1 MCGAGGKLKGDVMS
15 IEPMKLFFKEIK
27 EPIETTMIG
36 NYAVAGAVTQ
46 TNPDVICAFPITP
59 QTQAVEGLSDV
70 VHQGRLKAAF
80 INVES
85 ELAAISYS
93 TAACAAGARTFTA
106 TASQGFLLMTEAL
119 PMAVGWRV
127 PLTMMISARA
137 FNAPNLSIW
146 NSWEFTQVNSELGWN
161 CLVSENVQET
171 YDAAIISLMIAEDSL
186 FPTMFVHDGFIIS
199 HSVQKLW
206 LIPDET
212 VLKLTP
218 RKPRHTITPERPGT
232 WGGIVTPDYFMEG
245 RKKLDEE
252 KEPVLDIM
260 KQCFKNFEN
269 ETGRKYD
276 LIETFN
282 LDNSSKTAI
291 ITMGSMCGNIISWMT
306 KNPDIGLIKI
316 RAYRPFPHE
325 ELQKI
330 VEESQLERLIIL
342 EKSDSLNGML
352 PPFSMSVATA
362 LYPLGTL
369 FRSFIVGLGGR
380 DVTRDE
386 FDVAKKKIQEV
397 NDMKGKLY
405 MYLGVRETKKK
416 IYGVNE

>member
-1 MCGAGGKLKGDVMS
+1 MS
-15 IEPMKLFFKEIK
+15 IEPMRIFFKEIK

-36 NYAVAGAVTQ
+36 NYAVAGGVTQ
-46 TNPDVICAFPITP
+46 TDPDVICAFPITP
-59 QTQAVEGLSDV
+59 QTQSVEGLSDV

-80 INVES
+80 VNVES

-127 PLTMMISARA
+127 PLTMLISARA
-137 FNAPNLSIW
+137 FNSPNLSIW
-146 NSWEFTQVNSELGWN
+146 NSWEFTQTNSELGWN
-161 CLVSENVQET
+161 CIVSENVQET
-171 YDAAIISLMIAEDSL
+171 YDAAILSVMMSEDSL

-199 HSVQKLW
+199 HSVQNLT
-206 LIPDET
+206 LIPDEI
-212 VLKLTP
+212 VRNLTP
-218 RKPRHTITPERPGT
+218 KKPRHHITPEKPGT

-252 KEPVLDIM
+252 KEPVLGIM
-260 KQCFKNFEN
+260 KNSFKSFAKA
-269 ETGRKYD
+269 TGRNYD

-282 LDNSSKTAI
+282 LDNSSKTAFL
-291 ITMGSMCGNIISWMT
+291 TMGSMCGNIISWMT
-306 KNPDIGLIKI
+306 RNKDIGLIKI
-316 RAYRPFPHE
+316 RAFRPFPYE

-330 VEESQLERLIIL
+330 VEDHNIEKLIIL
-342 EKSDSLNGML
+342 EKSDSLNGLL
-352 PPFSMSVATA
+352 PPFSMSVASA

-386 FDVAKKKIQEV
+386 FDIAKKKMATIT
-397 NDMKGKLY
+397 DMKGRLY
-405 MYLGVRETKKK
+405 MYLGVRETKTK
-416 IYGVNE
+416 IMGVDI

>member
-1 MCGAGGKLKGDVMS
+1 MS

-46 TNPDVICAFPITP
+46 TDPDVVCAFPITP
-59 QTQAVEGLSDV
+59 QTQSVEGLSDV
-70 VHQGRLKAAF
+70 VHQGRLDAAF
-80 INVES
+80 VNVES
-85 ELAAISYS
+85 ELAAISFS

-106 TASQGFLLMTEAL
+106 TASQGYLLMTEAL

-137 FNAPNLSIW
+137 FNSPNLSIW
-146 NSWEFTQVNSELGWN
+146 NTWEFTETNSEIGWN
-161 CLVSENVQET
+161 TIVSENVQET
-171 YDAAIISLMIAEDSL
+171 YDAAILSVMISEESL

-199 HSVQKLW
+199 HSVQNLT

-212 VLKLTP
+212 VRKLTP
-218 RKPRHTITPERPGT
+218 KKKRHRITPKKPGT
-232 WGGIVTPDYFMEG
+232 WGGIVTPSYFMEF
-245 RKKLDEE
+245 RKSLDVD

-260 KQCFKNFEN
+260 EDAFDRFEKA
-269 ETGRKYD
+269 TGREYN
-276 LIETFN
+276 LIETYN
-282 LDNSSKTAI
+282 LDNSSKMAFV
-291 ITMGSMCGNIISWMT
+291 TMGSMCGNIISWMT
-306 KNPDIGLIKI
+306 KNPDVGLIKL
-316 RAYRPFPHE
+316 RTYRPFPKE
-325 ELQKI
+325 QLQEIIEKYGI
-330 VEESQLERLIIL
+330 EKLMIL

-352 PPFSMSVATA
+352 PPFSMSVASA
-362 LYPLGTL
+362 LYPIGTL

-386 FDVAKKKIQEV
+386 LDVARRKMEDV

-405 MYLGVRETKKK
+405 MYLGVRETKDK
-416 IYGVNE
+416 IMGVEH

>member
-1 MCGAGGKLKGDVMS
+1 MS

-27 EPIETTMIG
+27 EPTETAMIG
-36 NYAVAGAVTQ
+36 NYAVAGGVTQ
-46 TNPDVICAFPITP
+46 TDPDVICAFPITP
-59 QTQAVEGLSDV
+59 QTQSVEGLSDV

-80 INVES
+80 VNVES

-93 TAACAAGARTFTA
+93 TAAAAAGARTFTA
-106 TASQGFLLMTEAL
+106 TASQGYLLMTEGL

-146 NSWEFTQVNSELGWN
+146 NSWEFVLTDFGWN
-161 CLVSENVQET
+161 CIVSENVQET
-171 YDAAIISLMIAEDSL
+171 YDAAIISVMVSDKSL

-199 HSVQKLW
+199 HSVQKLT
-206 LIPDET
+206 LIPDKT
-212 VLKLTP
+212 VCKLTP
-218 RKPRHTITPERPGT
+218 KKPRHTINTKKPGT
-232 WGGIVTPDYFMEG
+232 WGGIVTPSFFMEG
-245 RKKLDEE
+245 RKSLDEA
-252 KEPVLDIM
+252 KQPVLGIM
-260 KQCFKNFEN
+260 REAFKEFGKA
-269 ETGRKYD
+269 TGRQYD

-282 LDNSSKTAI
+282 LDNSSKTAF

-306 KNPDIGLIKI
+306 KNKDIGLIKV
-316 RAYRPFPHE
+316 RAYRPFPYE

-330 VEESQLERLIIL
+330 VQEHNIEKLIIL
-342 EKSDSLNGML
+342 EKSDSLNNLL
-352 PPFSMSVATA
+352 PPFSTSIATA

-386 FDVAKKKIQEV
+386 FDVAKKKIEAV
-397 NDMKGKLY
+397 SDMKGPLY
-405 MYLGVRETKKK
+405 MYLGVRETKDK
-416 IYGVNE
+416 ILGVNM

>member
-1 MCGAGGKLKGDVMS
+1 MS

-46 TNPDVICAFPITP
+46 TDPDVICAFPITP

-70 VHQGRLKAAF
+70 VNQGRLKAAF
-80 INVES
+80 VNVES

-137 FNAPNLSIW
+137 FNSPNLSIW
-146 NSWEFTQVNSELGWN
+146 NTWEFTETNSELGWN
-161 CLVSENVQET
+161 ALVSENVQET
-171 YDAAIISLMIAEDSL
+171 YDAAILSVMISDDSL
-186 FPTMFVHDGFIIS
+186 FPTMFIHDGFIIS
-199 HSVQKLW
+199 HSVQKLT
-206 LIPDET
+206 LIPDEI
-212 VLKLTP
+212 VRNLTP
-218 RKPRHTITPERPGT
+218 RKPRHTINTKRPGT
-232 WGGIVTPDYFMEG
+232 WGGIVTPSFFMEG
-245 RKKLDEE
+245 RKNLDEA
-252 KEPVLDIM
+252 KEPVLGIM
-260 KQCFKNFEN
+260 QKAFKEFGKA
-269 ETGRKYD
+269 TGREYNM
-276 LIETFN
+276 IETYN
-282 LDNSSKTAI
+282 LDNSSKTAF

-306 KNPDIGLIKI
+306 KNKDIGLIKI
-316 RAYRPFPHE
+316 LTFRPFPYL
-325 ELQKI
+325 ELQEI
-330 VEESQLERLIIL
+330 IEEYNLEKVIIL

-352 PPFSMSVATA
+352 PPFSMNVATA
-362 LYPLGTL
+362 LYPLKTI

-386 FDVAKKKIQEV
+386 FDVAKRKMENV
-397 NDMKGKLY
+397 SDMKGKLY
-405 MYLGVRETKKK
+405 MYLGVREKKDK
-416 IYGVNE
+416 LYGVDR

>member
-1 MCGAGGKLKGDVMS
+1 MS

-27 EPIETTMIG
+27 EPIETAMIG
-36 NYAVAGAVTQ
+36 NYAVAGGVAQ
-46 TNPDVICAFPITP
+46 TDPDVICAFPITP
-59 QTQAVEGLSDV
+59 QTQVVEGLSDV

-80 INVES
+80 VNVES

-106 TASQGFLLMTEAL
+106 TASQGYLLMTEAL

-137 FNAPNLSIW
+137 FNSPNLSIW
-146 NSWEFTQVNSELGWN
+146 NTWEFTEVNSELGWN
-161 CLVSENVQET
+161 CIVSENVQET
-171 YDAAIISLMIAEDSL
+171 YDAAILSLMISEESL

-206 LIPDET
+206 LIPDEK
-212 VLKLTP
+212 VLKMTP
-218 RKPRHTITPERPGT
+218 RKPRHTINTKKPGT

-252 KEPVLDIM
+252 KEPVLGIM
-260 KQCFKNFEN
+260 KECFKTFEK

-291 ITMGSMCGNIISWMT
+291 ITMGSVCGNIISWMT
-306 KNPDIGLIKI
+306 KNPDIGLIKV
-316 RAYRPFPHE
+316 RAFRPFPYL
-325 ELQKI
+325 ELRKI
-330 VEESQLERLIIL
+330 IEDYGIEKLIIL

-352 PPFSMSVATA
+352 PPFSMSIATA
-362 LYPLGTL
+362 LYPLGTI
-369 FRSFIVGLGGR
+369 FRSFIAGLGGR

-386 FDVAKKKIQEV
+386 FDVAKKKMQSV
-397 NDMKGKLY
+397 NDMNGKLY
-405 MYLGVRETKKK
+405 MYLGVRETKQK
-416 IYGVNE
+416 IYGVDY